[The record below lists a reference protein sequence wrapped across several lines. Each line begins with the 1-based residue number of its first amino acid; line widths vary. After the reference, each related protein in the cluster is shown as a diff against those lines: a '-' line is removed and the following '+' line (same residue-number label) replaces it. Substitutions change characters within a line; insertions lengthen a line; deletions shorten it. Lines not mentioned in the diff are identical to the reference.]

1 MRERTLR
8 DVDMPEEDRELILSF
23 VKAVR
28 AWAPRSLTSI
38 ILYGSVAKSHFPEEY
53 DIDIALLFSCD
64 FDHLRFYTE
73 VYRIIKELEP
83 HREMHVVLKWEGEV
97 EPAYR
102 RLIDRDGFMLY
113 P

>member
-1 MRERTLR
+1 
-8 DVDMPEEDRELILSF
+8 MPEDDRELILSF

-28 AWAPRSLTSI
+28 AWASSSLTSI
-38 ILYGSVAKSHFPEEY
+38 VLYGSVAKRYFPQEY
-53 DIDIALLFSCD
+53 DIDIALLFSSD
-64 FDHLRFYTE
+64 FDHLQFYTE

-83 HREMHVVLKWEGEV
+83 HREMHVVLKWEDEV

-102 RLIDRDGFMLY
+102 KLIDNDGFVLY